1 MKKRGFTLIEM
12 VLVVGLLTTLVI
24 GLTAIFRP
32 MIATYQK
39 SALQTD
45 LKDKAQILIEQI
57 SKPMQTA
64 KSLVSEKKSITEFK
78 DEYGRNFLVYSIVNG
93 QLQVWDFPG
102 GTPKALYSPDFYN
115 GYKVDIKLST
125 AIKDYDSDTTTVK
138 IVLIFNKNGEK
149 YRAESAVECM
159 NIDYGRQD
167 FSIVL
172 SEGYLA
178 IER

>member
-64 KSLVSEKKSITEFK
+64 KSLVSEKKAITEFK
-78 DEYGRNFLVYSIVNG
+78 DEYGRYFLVYKG
-93 QLQVWDFPG
+93 
-102 GTPKALYSPDFYN
+102 ALP
-115 GYKVDIKLST
+115 
-125 AIKDYDSDTTTVK
+125 A
-138 IVLIFNKNGEK
+138 
-149 YRAESAVECM
+149 
-159 NIDYGRQD
+159 
-167 FSIVL
+167 
-172 SEGYLA
+172 
-178 IER
+178 

>member
-1 MKKRGFTLIEM
+1 
-12 VLVVGLLTTLVI
+12 
-24 GLTAIFRP
+24 
-32 MIATYQK
+32 
-39 SALQTD
+39 
-45 LKDKAQILIEQI
+45 
-57 SKPMQTA
+57 MQTA

-172 SEGYLA
+172 SEGYIA

>member
-64 KSLVSEKKSITEFK
+64 KSLVSEKKAIT
-78 DEYGRNFLVYSIVNG
+78 RCV
-93 QLQVWDFPG
+93 
-102 GTPKALYSPDFYN
+102 
-115 GYKVDIKLST
+115 
-125 AIKDYDSDTTTVK
+125 
-138 IVLIFNKNGEK
+138 
-149 YRAESAVECM
+149 
-159 NIDYGRQD
+159 
-167 FSIVL
+167 
-172 SEGYLA
+172 
-178 IER
+178 

>member
-1 MKKRGFTLIEM
+1 MKMRGFTLIEM

-102 GTPKALYSPDFYN
+102 GTAKALYSPDFYN
-115 GYKVDIKLST
+115 GYKVDIKLS
-125 AIKDYDSDTTTVK
+125 TTTVK

-172 SEGYLA
+172 SEGYIA

>member
-57 SKPMQTA
+57 SKTMQTA

-102 GTPKALYSPDFYN
+102 GRQKRCILQIFTTVTKWISSCPQRQK
-115 GYKVDIKLST
+115 IMT
-125 AIKDYDSDTTTVK
+125 AI
-138 IVLIFNKNGEK
+138 
-149 YRAESAVECM
+149 R
-159 NIDYGRQD
+159 R
-167 FSIVL
+167 
-172 SEGYLA
+172 
-178 IER
+178 R

>member
-1 MKKRGFTLIEM
+1 MRKRGFTLIEL

-64 KSLVSEKKSITEFK
+64 KSLVSEKKAITEFK
-78 DEYGRNFLVYSIVNG
+78 DEYGRNFLVYSVVNG
-93 QLQVWDFPG
+93 QLQVWDSPG
-102 GTPKALYSPDFYN
+102 GTPKPLYSSDFYN
-115 GYKVDIKLST
+115 GYKVDVKLST
-125 AIKDYDSDTTTVK
+125 ATKDYDSDTTTVK

-172 SEGYLA
+172 SEGYIA